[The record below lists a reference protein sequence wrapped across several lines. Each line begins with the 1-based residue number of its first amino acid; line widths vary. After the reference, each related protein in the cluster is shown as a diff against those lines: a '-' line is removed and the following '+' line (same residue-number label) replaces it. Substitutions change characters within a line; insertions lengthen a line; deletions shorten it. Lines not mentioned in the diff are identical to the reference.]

1 VPSGTRTSKGRAIV
15 NLLSLSRKEK
25 ITTVLAIKEFNP
37 QKFIFMA
44 TQKGLVKRT
53 SLDLFSNLRKS
64 GIYAI
69 SLAKDDYLI
78 GAALCEEE
86 DEAILATKKGF
97 SIRFKVKEVRAMGRQ
112 AKGIK
117 GINLARDDLVLGMV
131 LIKGAIKKENFYL
144 LTATENG
151 FAKRTHIDEYRL
163 QSRAGKG
170 IINIKPSSKIGEV
183 KRIILVKE
191 EEEIVC
197 ITQKGILIR
206 MKVKDIRTS
215 GRATQGVRII
225 NLEKEDKLSSIARI
239 IPEG

>member
-1 VPSGTRTSKGRAIV
+1 V
-15 NLLSLSRKEK
+15 NLLSLSSKEK
-25 ITTVLAIKEFNP
+25 ITTVLAIKEFNS
-37 QKFIFMA
+37 QESIFMA

-69 SLAKDDYLI
+69 SLAKDGHLI

-86 DEAILATKKGF
+86 DEAILATKKGL
-97 SIRFKVKEVRAMGRQ
+97 SIRFKVKEVREMGRQ

-117 GINLARDDLVLGMV
+117 GINLSKDDLVLGMV
-131 LIKGAIKKENFYL
+131 LIKGTIKKEDFYL
-144 LTATENG
+144 LTVTENG

-170 IINIKPSSKIGEV
+170 IINIKLSSRIGEV

-191 EEEIVC
+191 DEEIVC

-225 NLEKEDKLSSIARI
+225 NLDKEDKLSSVARI
-239 IPEG
+239 IPEE